1 MELRNM
7 SKVKEVYK
15 KLVEHLTEQDIEF
28 IKAVELDEIELSDE
42 LDVLDILYFK
52 SFNKTVDKT
61 KLRAEIEAFSDE
73 EEAIYRIA
81 FIGDIVL
88 VIASI

>member
-1 MELRNM
+1 MRKIK
-7 SKVKEVYK
+7 KVYEKI
-15 KLVEHLTEQDIEF
+15 VEHLAELDIEY
-28 IKAVELDEIELSDE
+28 IRTEKLHEIELSDN

-52 SFNKTVDKT
+52 SFNNTVDKT